1 MLWTDKLSCSC
12 FSCCHTS
19 LCAWCH
25 SHLSIYWLPFAY
37 RIRSRLLSFM
47 FKTWPMVESEWMER
61 KDEGEPGL
69 MRNCRGLRYSS
80 ASSHRSPSHLKSIGL
95 EYLCSC
101 STVPVLLIL
110 SPRSQHSPDSLRGLG
125 SFRFYYLLVMDSE
138 DFPLHSF
145 WLFCTT
151 HKGSSSE
158 EFSPVSPNINKKDC
172 LKCWFSSSSSA
183 WLVSLFVLFQEGP
196 LRPVLEYI
204 DLVSSDDDEPSTSQR
219 EVSTFNLRFFAFHSS
234 ETSSKG
240 SHQVNV

>member
-19 LCAWCH
+19 LCAWCY

-47 FKTWPMVESEWMER
+47 FKTWSMVESEWMER

-69 MRNCRGLRYSS
+69 MHNCRGLRYSP

-110 SPRSQHSPDSLRGLG
+110 SPRSQHSPGTLRGLG
-125 SFRFYYLLVMDSE
+125 SSRFYCLLVMDSE
-138 DFPLHSF
+138 DFPLHLF

-151 HKGSSSE
+151 IRVLLQKSSHLSVPTSTKRIALNADLAWVALHDLLVCSF
-158 EFSPVSPNINKKDC
+158 FSRKDR
-172 LKCWFSSSSSA
+172 WD
-183 WLVSLFVLFQEGP
+183 LF
-196 LRPVLEYI
+196 
-204 DLVSSDDDEPSTSQR
+204 
-219 EVSTFNLRFFAFHSS
+219 
-234 ETSSKG
+234 
-240 SHQVNV
+240 